1 MLLASQTD
9 TEISESFA
17 LADLAIENELLFT
30 PQYSTKEL
38 EQ

>member
-1 MLLASQTD
+1 MLLASQPD
-9 TEISESFA
+9 AEISESFA
-17 LADLAIENELLFT
+17 LADLAIENERLVN